1 MTRAMKLAASALFS
15 LFLSSAAY
23 AQQVSGAEL
32 KRMSDAYKKS
42 ISKDSR
48 ALQPDDISSS
58 AMFVGYVLGV
68 ENTLNVTQLGGFV
81 CTYVNVSKEQVAAVV
96 SNYLDDHPEDWN
108 GSAIGIASVAL
119 TKAFPCATKK

>member
-1 MTRAMKLAASALFS
+1 MTLAMKLAASALFS
-15 LFLSSAAY
+15 LFLSSVVH

-42 ISKDSR
+42 ISKDGR

-68 ENTLNVTQLGGFV
+68 ENTLNVTKLGGFV
-81 CTYVNVSKEQVAAVV
+81 CTYANVSKEQVAAVV
-96 SNYLDDHPEDWN
+96 SNYVDEHPEDWN
-108 GSAIGIASVAL
+108 GSGIGIAFVAL
-119 TKAFPCATKK
+119 TKAFPCAIKK

>member
-1 MTRAMKLAASALFS
+1 MTRAMGFAVSALLS
-15 LFLSSAAY
+15 LCFGSAAH

-48 ALQPDDISSS
+48 TLSPDDISSS

-96 SNYLDDHPEDWN
+96 SNYLDDHPEDRN